1 MGIIDERIKNSLK
14 ESFAILNEKVNIKV
28 LLPETKDQFYD
39 YAKEIFEVL
48 PELSDKIS
56 VQFISK
62 SDMPSNIIDDDVRC
76 PIIIFDDKKLDAIF
90 VGTPIGEEAHTLVNA
105 ILVISGSKQFL
116 SEKDISLIKDIK
128 KETIV
133 EVYVSPTCPYCPQQ
147 AIIAIN
153 ASMVNKNI
161 KTRIVEI
168 FENKDIAQKKAI
180 RSVPVTFV
188 DKEQVAVGLQSNE
201 EFVLSLIGK
210 DVQELLFSSKKKI
223 KEFDLTIVGA
233 GPAGLSAAIYAKR
246 SGLSVGIFEREM
258 VGGQVLTT
266 PQVEN
271 YPGFTS
277 ISGKSL
283 VDILTQHA
291 LNYVEI
297 NIGEEVKKVRKI
309 DDYFE
314 IVTSDDLYKSKAV
327 LIASG
332 ASKKKLN
339 VLGENYFYGKGIS
352 YCALCDGYFYKGKKV
367 FVVGGG
373 NTALTDA
380 IYLKNIGS
388 DVTLIHR
395 RDTLRAEKY
404 LQDSFFKLG
413 IEVIWNSEVKEII
426 GKESVEFI
434 KIINRVTGEEQ
445 TIELDGLFVAI
456 GYEPNNL
463 LAKDLGVQ
471 LDEEGYIK
479 VDRNMRTN
487 IQRVYAAGDIA
498 GGEKQIVVAV
508 ARGAIAATSAFEDL
522 LSPYWIKK

>member
-1 MGIIDERIKNSLK
+1 VGIIDEKIKNSLK
-14 ESFAILNEKVNIKV
+14 ESFVILKDRVSIKV
-28 LLPETKDQFYD
+28 LLPEEKDQFYE
-39 YAKEIFEVL
+39 YTKEIFEVL
-48 PELSDKIS
+48 PEISEKIS

-62 SDMPSNIIDDDVRC
+62 KDLHLNIIDEDIKC
-76 PIIIFDDKKLDAIF
+76 PLIIFDNEKLSAIF
-90 VGTPIGEEAHTLVNA
+90 IGTPIGEEAHTLVNI
-105 ILVISGSKQFL
+105 ILVISGAKQFL
-116 SEKDISLIKDIK
+116 SEKDISLISDVN
-128 KETIV
+128 KETFV

-147 AIIAIN
+147 AIMAIN
-153 ASMVNKNI
+153 ASMINKNI

-168 FENKDIAQKKAI
+168 FENKDIVQKKAV

-188 DKEQVAVGLQSNE
+188 NGEQVAVGLQSNE
-201 EFVLSLIGK
+201 EFVLSLIRK
-210 DVQELLFSSKKKI
+210 DVQVLLHND
-223 KEFDLTIVGA
+223 KEKAKQFDLTIVGA
-233 GPAGLSAAIYAKR
+233 GPAGLSAAIYARR
-246 SGLSVGIFEREM
+246 SGLSVGIFEGEM

-271 YPGFTS
+271 YPGFIDIT
-277 ISGKSL
+277 GKSL
-283 VDILTQHA
+283 VDILAQHT
-291 LNYVEI
+291 LNYVNI
-297 NIGEEVKKVRKI
+297 SIGEEVKKINKVE
-309 DDYFE
+309 DYFE
-314 IVTSDDLYKSKAV
+314 VITSDDSYKSKAI

-339 VLGENYFYGKGIS
+339 VTGENSFYGKGVS

-367 FVVGGG
+367 FLVGGG

-413 IEVIWNSEVKEII
+413 IDVIWNSEIKEIL
-426 GKESVEFI
+426 GKQSIEFI
-434 KIINRVTGEEQ
+434 KIVNNITNEEQ
-445 TIELDGLFVAI
+445 NIALDGLFVAV
-456 GYEPNNL
+456 GYIPNNS

-471 LDEEGYIK
+471 IDEEGYIM

-487 IQRVYAAGDIA
+487 VHRVYAAGDIV

-508 ARGAIAATSAFEDL
+508 SRGAIAATSAFEDI
-522 LSPYWIKK
+522 LSPYWLKK

>member
-1 MGIIDERIKNSLK
+1 MGIIDEKVKNSLK
-14 ESFAILNEKVNIKV
+14 ESFVILKDNVNIKV
-28 LLPETKDQFYD
+28 FLPEVKDQFYE
-39 YAKEIFEVL
+39 YTKEIFEVL
-48 PELSDKIS
+48 PEVSEKIS

-62 SDMPSNIIDDDVRC
+62 SDLPSNLIDEEIKC
-76 PIIIFDDKKLDAIF
+76 PIVIFDDEKLDAIF

-105 ILVISGSKQFL
+105 ILVISGAKQFL
-116 SEKDISLIKDIK
+116 ADKDISLISDVK
-128 KETIV
+128 KETVV

-147 AIIAIN
+147 AIMAIS
-153 ASMVNKNI
+153 ASAVNRNI

-180 RSVPVTFV
+180 RSVPVTYV
-188 DKEQVAVGLQSNE
+188 DNEQVAVGLQSNE
-201 EFVLSLIGK
+201 EFILSLIGK
-210 DVQELLFSSKKKI
+210 DVQELLHNDKDKA

-233 GPAGLSAAIYAKR
+233 GPAGLSAAIYARR
-246 SGLSVGIFEREM
+246 SGLSVGIFEGEM

-271 YPGFTS
+271 YPGFIDIT
-277 ISGKSL
+277 GKSL

-291 LNYVEI
+291 LNYVNI
-297 NIGEEVKKVRKI
+297 SIGEEVKKINKAE
-309 DDYFE
+309 DYFE
-314 IVTSDDLYKSKAV
+314 VITSDGSYKSKAI

-339 VLGENYFYGKGIS
+339 VPGEDSFYAKGVS

-367 FVVGGG
+367 FLVGGG
-373 NTALTDA
+373 NTSLTDA
-380 IYLKNIGS
+380 IYLKNVGV

-413 IEVIWNSEVKEII
+413 IEVIWNSEVKEIL
-426 GKESVEFI
+426 GKNSIEFI
-434 KIINRVTGEEQ
+434 KIVNNITGEEQ
-445 TIELDGLFVAI
+445 TIALDGLFVAV
-456 GYEPNNL
+456 GYMPNNS

-471 LDEEGYIK
+471 IDEEGYIK
-479 VDRNMRTN
+479 VDRKMRTN
-487 IQRVYAAGDIA
+487 VHRVYAAGDIV

-508 ARGAIAATSAFEDL
+508 SRGAIAATSAFEDI
-522 LSPYWIKK
+522 LSPYWLKK